1 MSTTAFDLDD
11 TQRMLRDSLA
21 RFLADQH
28 GLEQRLHLQGHAL
41 DAPPLWR
48 ALAHDLGILGAGF
61 GEAHGGLG
69 GGMPEHL
76 LIMEAMGEALYTGPY
91 LSTVVIGGGLLQ
103 RCADAGW
110 QRMIGRIVDG
120 QALLAFAHT
129 ETGARHGWRGLRT
142 TVRAHPNGD
151 GLVLHGR
158 KTVVH
163 GARWATDLLVT
174 ARDPEAGGDEAVSL
188 LCIPAGSPGIH
199 RTDLRTIDGGHAS
212 EIVFEGVPLQPG
224 QLLGPRGQARALVDQ
239 ALDDA
244 TLATCAE
251 ALGVM
256 QRLMRDTLDYVRQ
269 RRQFGAPIASF
280 QALQHRLA
288 DMHLALEQAR
298 ALTAATVPLLQ
309 APAAQRAAAVSSA
322 KVCVSRACRAVG
334 QGAVQM
340 HGGMGMTEELAI
352 GHYFR
357 RATMIEQGFGPADWH
372 IDRVA
377 RLHRAATQAV
387 TA

>member
-28 GLEQRLHLQGHAL
+28 GLEQRLHQLDQAL

-48 ALAHDLGILGAGF
+48 AFAQDLGILGAAF
-61 GEAHGGLG
+61 GEHQGGLG
-69 GGMPEHL
+69 GGPLENL
-76 LIMEAMGEALYTGPY
+76 LIMEAMGEALYSGPY
-91 LSTVVIGGGLLQ
+91 LSTVVIAGGLLQ
-103 RCADAGW
+103 RSGDPAW
-110 QRMIGRIVDG
+110 QRMAGHIVDG
-120 QALLAFAHT
+120 QALVAFAHT
-129 ETGARHGWRGLRT
+129 ETGARHGWKGLRT
-142 TVRAHPNGD
+142 TLRAHPNGD
-151 GLVLHGR
+151 GLVLHGH

-163 GARWATDLLVT
+163 GARWASALLVT
-174 ARDPEAGGDEAVSL
+174 ALDPEAGGDDAVSL
-188 LCIPAGSPGIH
+188 LCIPANSPGIR
-199 RTDLRTIDGGHAS
+199 RTDVRTIDGGHAS
-212 EIVFEGVPLQPG
+212 EVFFDQVLLQPG
-224 QLLGPRGQARALVDQ
+224 QVLGRRGQARASVDQ
-239 ALDDA
+239 ALDEA

-269 RRQFGAPIASF
+269 RRQFGAPISSF

-309 APAAQRAAAVSSA
+309 APAPQRAAAVSSA

-334 QGAVQM
+334 QGAVQL

-372 IDRVA
+372 IDRIA
-377 RLHRAATQAV
+377 SLHPSAAQA
-387 TA
+387 A

>member
-28 GLEQRLHLQGHAL
+28 GLEQRLHQLDQAL
-41 DAPPLWR
+41 DVPPLWQ
-48 ALAHDLGILGAGF
+48 AFAHDLGILGAAF
-61 GEAHGGLG
+61 GEDQGGLG
-69 GGMPEHL
+69 GGALENL
-76 LIMEAMGEALYTGPY
+76 LIMEAMGETLYTGPY
-91 LSTVVIGGGLLQ
+91 LPTVVIAGGLFK
-103 RCADAGW
+103 RSADPAW
-110 QRMIGRIVDG
+110 QRMVGRIVDG
-120 QALLAFAHT
+120 HALVAFAHT
-129 ETGARHGWRGLRT
+129 EANARHGWAGLRT
-142 TVRAHPNGD
+142 TLNAHTHGD
-151 GLVLHGR
+151 GLALQGH

-174 ARDPEAGGDEAVSL
+174 ARDPQAGSDEAVSL
-188 LCIPAGSPGIH
+188 LCIPANTPGIR
-199 RTDLRTIDGGHAS
+199 RTDVRTIDGGHAS
-212 EIVFEGVPLQPG
+212 EVFFDQVLAQPG
-224 QLLGPRGQARALVDQ
+224 QIVGRRGHARPLVDQ
-239 ALDDA
+239 ALDEA

-256 QRLMRDTLDYVRQ
+256 QRLIRDTLDYVRQ
-269 RRQFGAPIASF
+269 RRQFGVPISSF

-298 ALTAATVPLLQ
+298 ALTAATVPMLD
-309 APAAQRAAAVSSA
+309 APAPQRAAAVSSA
-322 KVCVSRACRAVG
+322 KVCVGRACRAVG
-334 QGAVQM
+334 QGAVQL

-357 RATMIEQGFGPADWH
+357 RATMIEQAFGPADWH

-377 RLHRAATQAV
+377 RLHAEAQAATV
-387 TA
+387 G